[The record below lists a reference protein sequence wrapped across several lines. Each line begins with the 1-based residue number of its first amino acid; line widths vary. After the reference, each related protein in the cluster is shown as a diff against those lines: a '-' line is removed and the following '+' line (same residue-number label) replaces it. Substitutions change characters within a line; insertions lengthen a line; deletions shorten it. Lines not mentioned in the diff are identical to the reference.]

1 MQHIYP
7 LKLTP
12 HVVQPIWGRET
23 WVLSTHNNGSCT
35 VQTGT
40 FAGMD
45 FAQLHREQPA
55 LFGKACEG
63 RDFPVLVKFIHARDD
78 LSIQVHPRDSDT
90 HVLAPGEAGKTE
102 CWFILQADPG
112 AKLVMGFREEIT
124 PELFAQSIE
133 NGTLMNHVAQ
143 LPVQAGDFFHIP
155 AGTLHAIGAG
165 ITLAEVQQNS
175 DTTYRV
181 YDYGRLQNGQPREL
195 HVTQAKAVTD
205 LAPYTAEPSDE
216 HFTAQRV
223 HNPQGVVGEDSFI
236 SLVVLVG
243 EGTLLCDNHPPMPI
257 AEGNSI
263 FLPAGLGNYAVQGD
277 CEILLTH
284 V

>member
-1 MQHIYP
+1 MQQIYP
-7 LKLTP
+7 MKLAP
-12 HVVQPIWGRET
+12 HVVTPIWGRET
-23 WVLSTHNNGSCT
+23 WVLSTHANGSCT
-35 VQTGT
+35 VQNGAY
-40 FAGMD
+40 AGMD
-45 FAQLHREQPA
+45 FAQLYREQPG
-55 LFGKACEG
+55 LFGNACAG

-102 CWFILQADPG
+102 CWFILHAEPG
-112 AKLVMGFREEIT
+112 AKLVMGFQHAIT
-124 PELFAQSIE
+124 PEQFAQSIE
-133 NGTLMNHVAQ
+133 DGSLLKHTAQ

-181 YDYGRLQNGQPREL
+181 FDYGRLQNGQLREL
-195 HVTQAKAVTD
+195 HVAQAKAVTD
-205 LAPYTAEPSDE
+205 LVSYTAQPSDE
-216 HFTAQRV
+216 YFTARRV
-223 HNPQGVVGEDSFI
+223 RNPQGVAGESSFV
-236 SLVVLVG
+236 SLVVLQG
-243 EGTLLCDNHPPMPI
+243 EGTLTCANQEPMSI
-257 AEGNSI
+257 AEGDSI
-263 FLPAGLGNYAVQGD
+263 FLPAGLGAYAVQGD

>member
-1 MQHIYP
+1 M
-7 LKLTP
+7 KLTP

-23 WVLSTHNNGSCT
+23 WVLSTHVNGSCS
-35 VQTGT
+35 VQHGAY
-40 FAGMD
+40 AGMD
-45 FAQLHREQPA
+45 FAQLYREQPG
-55 LFGKACEG
+55 LFGTACAG

-78 LSIQVHPRDSDT
+78 LSIQVHPRDSDS

-102 CWFILQADPG
+102 CWFILHAEPG
-112 AKLVMGFREEIT
+112 ATLTMGFTREIT

-133 NGTLMNHVAQ
+133 DGTLLKHTAQ

-165 ITLAEVQQNS
+165 VTLAEVQQNS

-181 YDYGRLQNGQPREL
+181 FDYGRLQNGQPREL
-195 HVTQAKAVTD
+195 HVAQAKAVTD
-205 LAPYTAEPSDE
+205 LVPYAAEQSDE
-216 HFTAQRV
+216 YFTARRV
-223 HNPQGVVGEDSFI
+223 TNPSGTAGEHSFV
-236 SLVVLVG
+236 SLVVLAG
-243 EGTLLCDNHPPMPI
+243 QGTLVCADHPPMPI
-257 AEGNSI
+257 AQGDSV
-263 FLPAGLGNYAVQGD
+263 FLPAGLGDYAVQGD